1 MSRKVPSVSAANY
14 ASIFTA
20 PVFRDQNGEWYRD
33 VGYVDSLDIIRDNF
47 LSAGKSFVAIGY
59 YLKHIREKEL
69 YKEGG
74 YANIWECARA
84 EFGLSDTA
92 ASNYMKMNDAYSV
105 NGNTPVLDDKYGG
118 FNKSQLQEMLAL
130 TTEKREEIMPE
141 QTVSEIREI
150 AKEEKKEKEPSEA
163 EIRRFYTGYVKDM
176 DNEPRNTLKERLKE
190 RYRHAGAGCDDIS
203 WQGSAR
209 GIRINKADEITWAQL
224 VKLIDQYI
232 PQEEEK
238 AAEAVQEKEEPQI
251 PGQMVIGDY
260 PEVMPDDTKEPDRE
274 AEKLSSYGLP
284 VTEYPEGS
292 LLTTEGCGHKYDCF
306 ACAQDCGIRQ
316 KNRYCVE
323 APPGNPFSCTTMEVL
338 GQLKEEMGDS
348 CQFISQEKA
357 YHRPGDNAAD
367 PCCKDC
373 TETCGYRC
381 RRSAA
386 KTDEEGSSA
395 GSMPETQ
402 DVKEGT
408 PESETAVVKW
418 ILDKERRLLN
428 DYTEAGGI
436 PEATVLRQ
444 EIIVNALELLVREQE
459 SGQEETIQPELPLL
473 ENTDRRKEWLRNYKA
488 WGLWYRDENIDVN
501 YYKYDFQD
509 GSRLIVAEHPQRRD
523 YRRKDARDEY
533 FFHLLEK
540 GKKGY
545 GNTRYDEKYRN
556 TPDGETYLAEFL
568 KGLKKQWQR

>member
-33 VGYVDSLDIIRDNF
+33 VGYGDSLDIIRDNF

-130 TTEKREEIMPE
+130 TTEKREEIVPE
-141 QTVSEIREI
+141 QTVSEIREM

-163 EIRRFYTGYVKDM
+163 EIRRFYAGYVKDM

-190 RYRHAGAGCDDIS
+190 KYRHTYVGCDDIS
-203 WQGSAR
+203 WRGSAR
-209 GIRINKADEITWAQL
+209 GIRINKADEITWTQL
-224 VKLIDQYI
+224 VKLIDRYI
-232 PQEEEK
+232 PQKEEK
-238 AAEAVQEKEEPQI
+238 AVEAVQEEAEPQI

-260 PEVMPDDTKEPDRE
+260 PEVMPEGTEELDRK
-274 AEKLSSYGLP
+274 AEKLSSYGLT

-292 LLTTEGCGHKYDCF
+292 LLTTEGCGYKYDCF

-316 KNRYCVE
+316 KDRYCVE
-323 APPGNPFSCTTMEVL
+323 APLGNPFSCTPMNVL
-338 GQLKEEMGDS
+338 GQIKGEMGDA
-348 CQFISQEKA
+348 CQFINQEKA

-367 PCCKDC
+367 PCCKEC

-381 RRSAA
+381 HRSVA
-386 KTDEEGSSA
+386 KTDEGESSVGSIPKA
-395 GSMPETQ
+395 Q
-402 DVKEGT
+402 DVKEST
-408 PESETAVVKW
+408 PESE
-418 ILDKERRLLN
+418 
-428 DYTEAGGI
+428 
-436 PEATVLRQ
+436 
-444 EIIVNALELLVREQE
+444 
-459 SGQEETIQPELPLL
+459 QEEIIQPEQPALKKEKEDIIFISGAHEKFYYEKLKKVRYQDVYHKAL
-473 ENTDRRKEWLRNYKA
+473 VYCLGINDDTRRNVSS
-488 WGLWYRDENIDVN
+488 I
-501 YYKYDFQD
+501 YDFKTGNVKPECLNEGWQTS
-509 GSRLIVAEHPQRRD
+509 GSMKVVRLAFNLYCNSMPSVFDYDNAEDQV
-523 YRRKDARDEY
+523 DECKCYTVEEIFCCAYAPY
-533 FFHLLEK
+533 FWQAVRI
-540 GKKGY
+540 
-545 GNTRYDEKYRN
+545 RYPEYAMS
-556 TPDGETYLAEFL
+556 GEE
-568 KGLKKQWQR
+568 GDR